1 MEDIIKKI
9 LDEREINA
17 LLVEYCRALDCMDLD
32 AIANLFSDDCV
43 VKFGTDEQ
51 LNSRGSKALAK
62 SLERM
67 WRWKRTSHHLSNVIV
82 HFTGSEK
89 AFSKSYVHAWHE
101 RFDETTA
108 TIYGQY
114 HDELKQE
121 NGRWVITKRTMYMNG
136 NDSGFKVKIFPFERK
151 SPPKNWL
158 APKIDEV

>member
-43 VKFGTDEQ
+43 VEFGTDEQ

-67 WRWKRTSHHLSNVIV
+67 WRWKRTSHHLSNVIINFKS
-82 HFTGSEK
+82 HDI
-89 AFSKSYVHAWHE
+89 AFSNSE
-101 RFDETTA
+101 IIFFRTSPFSLL
-108 TIYGQY
+108 
-114 HDELKQE
+114 LK
-121 NGRWVITKRTMYMNG
+121 
-136 NDSGFKVKIFPFERK
+136 F
-151 SPPKNWL
+151 
-158 APKIDEV
+158 